1 MGEVKIII
9 AEESYIIR
17 EGIKRILS
25 GYNNICIVK
34 EIVNKKNYSAEIA
47 NCNSDYVFINSSFFN
62 NSIEE
67 FKHNFNNKNNLQ
79 YLIIFNNDVDKK
91 TKKQF
96 KNIININDSLDVIA
110 KTLSKITNQSL
121 KTEQN
126 SNELSLREKEVL
138 REVTLGKINKE
149 IAEFLFISIHTVITH
164 RKNITKKLGI
174 KTVSGLTVYAILNNI
189 ISIDQTK

>member
-1 MGEVKIII
+1 VGEVKIII

-25 GYNNICIVK
+25 GYSNICIVK
-34 EIVNKKNYSAEIA
+34 EILNKKKYSAEIT
-47 NCNSDYVFINSSFFN
+47 NCNSDYIFINSSFFN

-67 FKHNFNNKNNLQ
+67 FNLNFDKKNIQ
-79 YLIIFNNDVDKK
+79 FLIIFNNAVNTKI
-91 TKKQF
+91 KKQF

-110 KTLSKITNQSL
+110 KILSKTISQSI

-126 SNELSLREKEVL
+126 NNELSLREKEVL

-149 IAEFLFISIHTVITH
+149 IAESLFISIHTVITH

-189 ISIDQTK
+189 ISIDQAK

>member
-25 GYNNICIVK
+25 GYSNICIVK
-34 EIVNKKNYSAEIA
+34 EILNKKKYSAEIT
-47 NCNSDYVFINSSFFN
+47 NCNSDYIFINSSFFN

-67 FKHNFNNKNNLQ
+67 FNLNFDKKNIQ
-79 YLIIFNNDVDKK
+79 FLIIFNNAVNTKI
-91 TKKQF
+91 KKQF

-110 KTLSKITNQSL
+110 KILSKTISQSI

-126 SNELSLREKEVL
+126 NNELSLREKEVL

-149 IAEFLFISIHTVITH
+149 IAESLFISIHTVITH

-189 ISIDQTK
+189 ISIDQAK